1 MTCQPRTKT
10 PIGTAWRVA
19 LAALGCTLAVAAHPA
34 DAPSG
39 ETAVD
44 TRLDALFGEHDSYH
58 AFLKA
63 LQTALAAHARQ
74 TVASM
79 VSYPLTAKVH
89 GRVLHLHTPR
99 DFLAYYDEL
108 LPVKTQELIAHQ
120 SYGQLFAN
128 SQGVMIGDGQVW
140 FGGVCEG
147 QSCVVKIIAFNPPP

>member
-63 LQTALAAHARQ
+63 LQTALAAHAR
-74 TVASM
+74 
-79 VSYPLTAKVH
+79 AK
-89 GRVLHLHTPR
+89 RSP
-99 DFLAYYDEL
+99 A
-108 LPVKTQELIAHQ
+108 
-120 SYGQLFAN
+120 
-128 SQGVMIGDGQVW
+128 W
-140 FGGVCEG
+140 
-147 QSCVVKIIAFNPPP
+147 